1 MTPEEIDS
9 FVMSGRSA
17 LTVFASG
24 QEALERYGESFEA
37 RGGAAVFGEDALE
50 IVTLS
55 NDLIAFM
62 TPARAAI
69 VARLRT
75 DI

>member
-1 MTPEEIDS
+1 MDQAEIDQ

-17 LTVFASG
+17 LTVFAAG

-37 RGGAAVFGEDALE
+37 RGGAAVYGDAALE
-50 IVTLS
+50 IVALS

-62 TPARAAI
+62 TPEHAAT
-69 VARLRT
+69 VAKLRT